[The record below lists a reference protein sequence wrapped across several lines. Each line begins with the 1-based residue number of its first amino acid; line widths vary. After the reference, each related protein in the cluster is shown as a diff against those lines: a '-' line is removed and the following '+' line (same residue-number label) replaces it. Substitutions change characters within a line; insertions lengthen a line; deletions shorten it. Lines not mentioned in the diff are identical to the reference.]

1 MNSVWVIARF
11 RKGLSEHTEIFVTW
25 ESVNR
30 ELFSPETELI
40 EAVALEP
47 PRGKTY
53 QDRKNDLQEK
63 AISLSHLVPNIIL
76 THGEITYMHDYF
88 EKYGRIYGF
97 LKEFREN
104 GII

>member
-1 MNSVWVIARF
+1 MNLIWVIARF
-11 RKGLSEHTEIFVTW
+11 RRGLSEHTKIFVTW

-47 PRGKTY
+47 PKGKTY
-53 QDRKNDLQEK
+53 QERKRDLQEK
-63 AISLSHLVPNIIL
+63 AVSFSHLVPGMVL
-76 THGEITYMHDYF
+76 TYGEISYMQDYF